1 MRMEPPEG
9 GSTMFE
15 YDAVLNSVFLNF
27 YGTLWSEGKLDQATK
42 EVERIRSAR
51 AVGCETCRNL
61 RFSGAQEQG
70 LTEADVDL
78 LEDGYAESELSPRW
92 KAALAWSDAVT
103 GAPRVDAPKL
113 RESIARGVLRPRV
126 RRAHAPGRP
135 GGRVREGHGR
145 VGAAARAPRHDDPD
159 ADSRLGHSVGGGL
172 RRRRPRQPG
181 GGVRRPPDTGSAL
194 IGRGPAAVDGD
205 DRRGDR
211 A

>member
-70 LTEADVDL
+70 LTEDDVDL
-78 LEDGYAESELSPRW
+78 LEDGYAESDLSPRW

-103 GAPRVDAPKL
+103 GAPRVDAPEL
-113 RESIARGVLRPRV
+113 RASIAQEFSEPEFAELTLQAGLAIAFAKAMVAWGPQPELPV
-126 RRAHAPGRP
+126 TTIPTPTPGWVTP
-135 GGRVREGHGR
+135 WEVGFDDEGHANP
-145 VGAAARAPRHDDPD
+145 VVVFD
-159 ADSRLGHSVGGGL
+159 ADETA
-172 RRRRPRQPG
+172 QP
-181 GGVRRPPDTGSAL
+181 
-194 IGRGPAAVDGD
+194 
-205 DRRGDR
+205 
-211 A
+211 

>member
-70 LTEADVDL
+70 LTEDDVDL
-78 LEDGYAESELSPRW
+78 LEDGYAESDLSPRW

-113 RESIARGVLRPRV
+113 RASMAARSSPNRSSPSSRSRPVWRSRSAKAMV
-126 RRAHAPGRP
+126 AWGPQPELPVTTIPTPTPGWVTP
-135 GGRVREGHGR
+135 WEVGFDDEGHANP
-145 VGAAARAPRHDDPD
+145 VVVFD
-159 ADSRLGHSVGGGL
+159 ADETA
-172 RRRRPRQPG
+172 QP
-181 GGVRRPPDTGSAL
+181 
-194 IGRGPAAVDGD
+194 
-205 DRRGDR
+205 
-211 A
+211 

>member
-70 LTEADVDL
+70 LTEDDVDL
-78 LEDGYAESELSPRW
+78 LEDGYAESDLSPWW
-92 KAALAWSDAVT
+92 KAALVWSDAVT
-103 GAPRVDAPKL
+103 GAPRVDAPEAAE
-113 RESIARGVLRPRV
+113 RRSRGVPPNRSSPSSRSRPVWRSCS
-126 RRAHAPGRP
+126 RRPWSPGARSRSSPSPRSRRRLPDGSRHGKWDSTTKATPTRSWCSTPTRP
-135 GGRVREGHGR
+135 LS
-145 VGAAARAPRHDDPD
+145 PD
-159 ADSRLGHSVGGGL
+159 RSRSS
-172 RRRRPRQPG
+172 RRPR
-181 GGVRRPPDTGSAL
+181 R
-194 IGRGPAAVDGD
+194 
-205 DRRGDR
+205 
-211 A
+211 

>member
-78 LEDGYAESELSPRW
+78 LEDSYAESALSDRW

-103 GAPRVDAPKL
+103 GAPRMDAPKL
-113 RESIARGVLRPRV
+113 RDAVAREFSGPEFAELTLQAGLAVAFAKAMVAWGPQPELPV
-126 RRAHAPGRP
+126 TTIPTPTPGWVTP
-135 GGRVREGHGR
+135 WEVGFDDEGHANP
-145 VGAAARAPRHDDPD
+145 VVKFETPEATQ
-159 ADSRLGHSVGGGL
+159 L
-172 RRRRPRQPG
+172 
-181 GGVRRPPDTGSAL
+181 
-194 IGRGPAAVDGD
+194 
-205 DRRGDR
+205 
-211 A
+211 